1 MAKNT
6 RLSANCRVEAAPS
19 PGSLV
24 EGGETYSQGSLPVNA
39 PTSQG
44 ALDREASQRA
54 GFWDHH

>member
-1 MAKNT
+1 MAKKT
-6 RLSANCRVEAAPS
+6 RLSANCRVGATPS

-39 PTSQG
+39 PTSKG

-54 GFWDHH
+54 GFWGHH